1 MTYDPNRPLGQ
12 PSATERQLDQGS
24 DQAHEAI
31 DAARSKAH
39 ELADQARERTQQ
51 VAEKAEAGRQVAGEK
66 LSEAAQALRERAP
79 AEGQGAQVAE
89 KAADTLERAGT
100 YLQEQDLREIRHDLE
115 GLIRRHPIEAVLLG
129 VGVGY
134 LLARNTRNTRR

>member
-1 MTYDPNRPLGQ
+1 MTYDPNRQSGKYN
-12 PSATERQLDQGS
+12 ATERQIEQSS

-31 DAARSKAH
+31 DATRSQAH

-51 VAEKAEAGRQVAGEK
+51 VAAKAEEGRQVAGEK
-66 LSEAAQALRERAP
+66 LSAAAQALREHAP
-79 AEGQGAQVAE
+79 ASGQGAQVAE
-89 KAADTLERAGT
+89 KAADTLERAGS

-115 GLIRRHPIEAVLLG
+115 DLIRRHPLEAVLLG

-134 LLARNTRNTRR
+134 LLARNTRR